1 MGQASQIQTVKVSR
15 LKPYERNA
23 KIHSRDQVERIAQSI
38 KEFGFLAPCVID
50 ENYNIL
56 AGHGRVQAAQML
68 GLESVPCVF
77 CEGLTEEQKKAYILA
92 DNRLTELGDWDLDL
106 VKEELEGLDAL
117 DFDINLT
124 GFNLDLDFS
133 DNDEDFEEMK
143 KDFEERMAAGE
154 LSEDSEEY
162 QSFLEKFEAKKTTDD
177 CYTPDNIYDVVAD
190 YVAKTYK
197 KKKSSFI
204 RPFVPGGDYEHYDY
218 PKGCI
223 VVDNPP
229 FSILSQIL
237 KFYTEHN
244 IKFFLFG
251 PGTKLFNS
259 ANSSNATSIVVGV
272 GITYENGA
280 VVSTSFLTN
289 LESSA
294 IRFKTSPELFKSI
307 EEANKKN
314 TAKNSVDK
322 YKYPDCVVSAA
333 LLGTVAKY
341 CEPFIVKKNESFGI
355 SELDAQKPYGKGIF
369 GGGYLLS
376 EEKAKEYARMKEEA
390 AKRIP
395 WELSDREKE
404 IVKNL
409 GKKSGE

>member
-1 MGQASQIQTVKVSR
+1 
-15 LKPYERNA
+15 
-23 KIHSRDQVERIAQSI
+23 
-38 KEFGFLAPCVID
+38 
-50 ENYNIL
+50 
-56 AGHGRVQAAQML
+56 
-68 GLESVPCVF
+68 
-77 CEGLTEEQKKAYILA
+77 
-92 DNRLTELGDWDLDL
+92 
-106 VKEELEGLDAL
+106 
-117 DFDINLT
+117 
-124 GFNLDLDFS
+124 
-133 DNDEDFEEMK
+133 
-143 KDFEERMAAGE
+143 
-154 LSEDSEEY
+154 
-162 QSFLEKFEAKKTTDD
+162 
-177 CYTPDNIYDVVAD
+177 
-190 YVAKTYK
+190 
-197 KKKSSFI
+197 
-204 RPFVPGGDYEHYDY
+204 
-218 PKGCI
+218 
-223 VVDNPP
+223 
-229 FSILSQIL
+229 
-237 KFYTEHN
+237 
-244 IKFFLFG
+244 
-251 PGTKLFNS
+251 
-259 ANSSNATSIVVGV
+259 V